1 MNNSHALTNRIT
13 KLFVIFGLL
22 TLSITN
28 RADAQELP
36 PPIEP
41 TVPPLSEMLSGGTS
55 AESGTT
61 AASPGAT
68 AVPGPTP
75 VEPLP
80 PPVDPAPATATD
92 SGTVAVPA
100 PADAPVPPPPV
111 SSPAEGV
118 PAPIDP
124 PITPAIPAPP
134 GPLTNN
140 LPGTGTTDSALGPTT
155 LPVLSDSGGGAQV
168 REFSGDDVGTVL
180 RLLARQAKINI
191 YVSETV
197 VGTITMRLENKTA
210 FEAIKSIV
218 NAKGLF
224 MDEVDNVYYV
234 KTLAEKAAEPQEPGE
249 FRFSYARA
257 EKVAPL
263 LQQQLLSKAAPIVD
277 ERTNTV
283 FYREVISNKE
293 SIEQFLKKVDMP
305 TKQVMIEAR
314 LVEVNANPQQSYGIN
329 WSGVLGGAENPKTFR
344 YGASAPP
351 DVSDNGKA
359 KYTFKFADGGIF
371 ESNEFLL
378 NGDRG
383 TGLGNRF
390 GNLLG
395 LGPFSQYAIL
405 TAPQFALT
413 LRLMNEDEDADFLAH
428 PKVVTSDNQEATIK
442 IVRVEPVPQLTF
454 NAETATS
461 EFSGFKDFQ
470 YGNTLIVRPTINKEN
485 YITLNVRPEISNKVG
500 DAQYTLNGSNV
511 RAPIVDT
518 RTLDSNVLIRSGDTL
533 AIGGLL
539 QDETIK
545 RRAKVPLLG
554 DIPLIGYA
562 FQERLNSRVKRNLLV
577 FVTPTVVDQNGT
589 GLESQI
595 VTGLVDSRE
604 EYADPNGWINNAR
617 GSIRLV
623 PSSDKQLTSRYPV
636 PGQARRISSMPGA
649 DGRTF

>member
-1 MNNSHALTNRIT
+1 MNNSHASTIRFLN
-13 KLFVIFGLL
+13 LLAALGLL
-22 TLSITN
+22 ALATAFRGS
-28 RADAQELP
+28 AQELP

-41 TVPPLSEMLSGGTS
+41 TVPPLSEMLGGGTTPDP
-55 AESGTT
+55 G
-61 AASPGAT
+61 SPTSPPETPQPPAP
-68 AVPGPTP
+68 AP

-80 PPVDPAPATATD
+80 PPADPVPATSPESGTAPAPA
-92 SGTVAVPA
+92 A
-100 PADAPVPPPPV
+100 PEP
-111 SSPAEGV
+111 GI
-118 PAPIDP
+118 PAPIEP

-134 GPLTNN
+134 VPT
-140 LPGTGTTDSALGPTT
+140 TTETTDPTVPAPT
-155 LPVLSDSGGGAQV
+155 LPVLTETGGGAQA

-180 RLLARQAKINI
+180 RLLARQAKINLV
-191 YVSETV
+191 VSETV
-197 VGTITMRLENKTA
+197 VGTITMRLENVTA
-210 FEAIKSIV
+210 FEAIKIIV
-218 NAKGLF
+218 TAKGLF
-224 MDEVDNVYYV
+224 MDEVDNVFYV

-257 EKVAPL
+257 EKIAPL
-263 LQQQLLSKAAPIVD
+263 LQQQLISKAAPIVD

-293 SIEQFLKKVDMP
+293 GIANFLKTVDIP

-329 WSGVLGGAENPKTFR
+329 WSGVLGGSENPKTFR
-344 YGASAPP
+344 YGASELPT
-351 DVSDNGKA
+351 VSSGTGTYDFEFGEGGLFQ
-359 KYTFKFADGGIF
+359 FKDFV
-371 ESNEFLL
+371 L

-383 TGLGNRF
+383 TGPGNRF

-395 LGPFSQYAIL
+395 LSGLSQYAIL
-405 TAPQFALT
+405 SAPQFAVT
-413 LRLMNEDEDADFLAH
+413 LRLMNEDEDAEFLAH
-428 PKVVTSDNQEATIK
+428 PKIVTSDNQEATIK

-454 NAETATS
+454 NPETATA
-461 EFSGFKDFQ
+461 EFAGFTDFE
-470 YGNTLIVRPTINKEN
+470 YGNRLIVRPTINKEN
-485 YITLNVRPEISNKVG
+485 FITLNVRPEISNKVG
-500 DAQYTLNGSNV
+500 DAQYTLNGSDV

-562 FQERLNSRVKRNLLV
+562 FQERLNDRVKRNLLI

-595 VTGLVDSRE
+595 ATGLVNSRE
-604 EYADPNGWINNAR
+604 EFADPNGWINNAR

-623 PSSDKQLTSRYPV
+623 PTNEKQLTSRYPV
-636 PGQARRISSMPGA
+636 PGQARRLPASAA
-649 DGRTF
+649 DGRAF